1 MVFSADETCDLGS
14 HTESPVSSAELN
26 TELLA
31 TYANLDGARNRLSDF
46 QYVAYVAIVLERV
59 VKESERLAF
68 GEALRTRDWKR
79 P

>member
-1 MVFSADETCDLGS
+1 MVFSADETCDVGS
-14 HTESPVSSAELN
+14 DTASPVSSAELN
-26 TELLA
+26 AELLA